1 MEIDQLNTT
10 TKEYVYDLYNQFIEE
25 CLLQDNSVL
34 TQENDIFT
42 LKNLFEVKTFFLD
55 AAIEGNA
62 ATYWDKIKLQFH
74 NANYEVRLCFAHLN
88 WLWYLPANDIKPIT
102 KKDTPYWIL
111 NNEVFI
117 TRFDSNKKENYFPVK
132 GIGSAGQYHK
142 TNKPM
147 EINFLLILC
156 ILIKQEVAKGSIKTA
171 EEVNTFII
179 ENADTVFNANTFNIP
194 EREYKL
200 LENRVFSMQSLILH
214 LAKPEYFEPIASI
227 QDKMAIK
234 SNFQSL
240 IGDIAV
246 GQVDEDITLDDEI
259 YLIKKEL
266 EKLGIS
272 DSFYAPHLWP
282 IWNKGLH
289 NISEDIMAL
298 QYKKAMVYYGP
309 PGTGK
314 THSAAEL
321 AKSFITNHF
330 LHKKE
335 NLKDYFE
342 KGFEDIDSRIHNL
355 QFNPNTSY
363 EDFIAGYQLK
373 ATTTGSETVPVK
385 GQLFDIIEKAN
396 NETLTTDLA
405 NKVKLPH
412 VLILDE
418 INRVD
423 LSRVF
428 GELFS
433 AMEYRNKP
441 IKTAIKGIE
450 LNIPDN
456 LYIIG
461 TMNEIDFSV
470 ERMDFALRRRFVWKF
485 RGYDEG
491 VLREMLQYF
500 NDDRFETI
508 KDHFINCC
516 TALNN
521 YISNDI
527 EELGESYQI
536 GHAFFAELSKI
547 HKEHYNLVGKGRS
560 KEKLFKEAKDILWSI
575 SIEPMLVAF
584 LGNSDK
590 ASIKEYTQKAY
601 SLFCNGK

>member
-1 MEIDQLNTT
+1 METEQLNIL
-10 TKEYVYDLYNQFIEE
+10 TKEYVYELYNQFVKQ
-25 CLLQDNSVL
+25 CLLQDNSIL
-34 TQENDIFT
+34 TSESSIFSIA
-42 LKNLFEVKTFFLD
+42 NLFKVKTYFLD

-62 ATYWDKIKLQFH
+62 ATYWDKIKLQFQ
-74 NANYEVRLCFAHLN
+74 NANYEERLCFAHLN

-111 NNEVFI
+111 NNEEFI
-117 TRFDSNKKENYFPVK
+117 TRFDSNKKENYFPTV

-156 ILIKQEVAKGSIKTA
+156 ILIKQEVEKGIIKTV
-171 EEVNTFII
+171 EDVNAFII
-179 ENADTVFNANTFNIP
+179 ENADAVFTTNGFNIP
-194 EREYKL
+194 EREFKL
-200 LENRVFSMQSLILH
+200 LENRIFSMQSLIMH
-214 LAKPEYFEPIASI
+214 LAKPEYYEAIASK

-234 SNFQSL
+234 SNFQTL
-240 IGDIAV
+240 IHDIAIA
-246 GQVDEDITLDDEI
+246 QPNEFTLDEEI

-266 EKLGIS
+266 EKLGIN

-314 THSAAEL
+314 THTAFEL
-321 AKSFITNHF
+321 AKAFITNHY

-335 NLKDYFE
+335 NLKTFFE
-342 KGFEDIDSRIHNL
+342 NGLQDIDSRIHNL
-355 QFNPNTSY
+355 QLNPNTSY

-373 ATTTGSETVPVK
+373 ATATGSETVPVK

-396 NETLTTDLA
+396 KETQTTDIS

-441 IKTAIKGIE
+441 IKTAIKGID
-450 LNIPDN
+450 LTIPDN

-491 VLREMLQYF
+491 VLREMLHYF
-500 NDDRFETI
+500 NDDRFEII

-547 HKEHYNLVGKGRS
+547 YKEHYNLVGKGRS
-560 KEKLFKEAKDILWSI
+560 KEKLFREAKDILWSI

-584 LGNSDK
+584 LGNTDK
-590 ASIKEYTQKAY
+590 ASVKEYIKKAY
-601 SLFCNGK
+601 LLYTNGK

>member
-1 MEIDQLNTT
+1 MEIQQINISSP
-10 TKEYVYDLYNQFIEE
+10 EYVYELYNQFVEN
-25 CLLQDNSVL
+25 CLLQDNSIL
-34 TQENDIFT
+34 TNEKDIVS
-42 LKNLFEVKTFFLD
+42 LANLFKVKAYFLD
-55 AAIEGNA
+55 AAIDGNA
-62 ATYWDKIKLQFH
+62 ATYWDKIKLQFE
-74 NANYEVRLCFAHLN
+74 NANYEERLCFAHLN
-88 WLWYLPANDIKPIT
+88 WLWNLPANDIKPIT
-102 KKDTPYWIL
+102 KKETPYWIL
-111 NNEVFI
+111 ADEDFKN
-117 TRFDSNKKENYFPVK
+117 RFETNKKDNYFPTV

-147 EINFLLILC
+147 EINFLLMLS
-156 ILIKQEVAKGSIKTA
+156 ILIKQEVEKGTIKTV
-171 EEVNTFII
+171 EEVNHFII
-179 ENADTVFNANTFNIP
+179 TNAETVFATNTFNIP

-200 LENRVFSMQSLILH
+200 LENSYFSMQSLLLH
-214 LAKPEYFEPIASI
+214 LAKPDYFEAIASK

-234 SNFQSL
+234 ANFQSL
-240 IGDIAV
+240 IQEIDTTQNG
-246 GQVDEDITLDDEI
+246 EITLDDEI

-272 DSFYAPHLWP
+272 DSFYASHLWP

-298 QYKKAMVYYGP
+298 QFKKAIVYYGP

-314 THSAAEL
+314 THSANEL
-321 AKSFITNHF
+321 AKSFITNHY

-335 NLKDYFE
+335 NLKAYFE
-342 KGFEDIDSRIHNL
+342 NGLDDIDSRIHHL

-373 ATTTGSETVPVK
+373 ATPTGSETVAIK

-396 NETLTTDLA
+396 NETQTTDVG
-405 NKVKLPH
+405 NRVKLPH

-456 LYIIG
+456 LFIIG

-485 RGYDEG
+485 KGYDEG
-491 VLREMLQYF
+491 VLREMLNYF

-508 KDHFINCC
+508 KDHFVNCC
-516 TALNN
+516 SALNK

-527 EELGESYQI
+527 EELGEAYQI

-547 HKEHYNLVGKGRS
+547 HQEHYNLVGKGRS
-560 KEKLFKEAKDILWSI
+560 KEKLFKEAKEILWSI

-584 LGNSDK
+584 LGNADK
-590 ASIKEYTQKAY
+590 ASIKEYTKKAY
-601 SLFCNGK
+601 SLFTNGK